1 VTAPPPPPSAPP
13 TDPGPGGA
21 GAATGPDTAD
31 RRGRMTRL
39 RQGKL
44 LGGVAA
50 GIAAHLDLDPVLVRV
65 GFVVLSFVPFP
76 GFGVLLYLVLLIVMP
91 VADQPAARRRPR
103 EVERGAGFY
112 VGIALV
118 TLAGMWVLGVGPGG
132 GGQLLPLLLI
142 GIGVAL
148 WVDADRRTAPV
159 APVAPPA
166 SPTSAAPA
174 APAAPAA
181 ATPGT
186 PGTELMA
193 SRPADTATVPIGE
206 PVGAHDGEV
215 DDGGAGGRGR
225 AEGGEPPAWTPP
237 PADPTP
243 SPWDGDP
250 APPRERSPLGRL
262 TLGVA
267 SLLTGAA
274 WSVDLLGLREVTA
287 VELLAVPLAVLGLGL
302 LVGSV
307 AGRARWL
314 SLLALPLA
322 AITLTAALVTD
333 LGIPLRGPVGDRTV
347 TIDAVEQISGPIS
360 FGAGDL
366 VVDLRQ
372 LDEAPDGPIEV
383 SMGAGDLL
391 VVVADDAGVTGR
403 ARTEVGV
410 LELFGSRSDGVGVV
424 QRIDRPADP
433 GAPTFELDLTIGAG
447 VVEVRAEAP
456 DTDRSAATTPPD
468 RPASTSPDGPAA
480 TTTPRSVR

>member
-1 VTAPPPPPSAPP
+1 
-13 TDPGPGGA
+13 
-21 GAATGPDTAD
+21 
-31 RRGRMTRL
+31 MTRL

-65 GFVVLSFVPFP
+65 GFVVLSFLPFP

-91 VADQPAARRRPR
+91 VADQPVARRPR

-118 TLAGMWVLGVGPGG
+118 TLAGMWVLGVGPAG

-148 WVDADRRTAPV
+148 WVDADRRSAPV
-159 APVAPPA
+159 ASDGPAGAAPRSRPA
-166 SPTSAAPA
+166 PTSATTATGS
-174 APAAPAA
+174 A
-181 ATPGT
+181 ATTSPSAATATGSAAT
-186 PGTELMA
+186 TSPSAATAPGTELVV
-193 SRPADTATVPIGE
+193 SRPADTATVPIGV
-206 PVGAHDGEV
+206 PVGAADDRVG
-215 DDGGAGGRGR
+215 DGGAATGPGR
-225 AEGGEPPAWTPP
+225 AAGGAPPAWTPP

-243 SPWDGDP
+243 SPWDGGA

-267 SLLTGAA
+267 LLLTGAA

-302 LVGSV
+302 LVGSI

-322 AITLTAALVTD
+322 ALTLTVALVTD

-347 TIDAVEQISGPIS
+347 TITTLGQVGDPIS
-360 FGAGDL
+360 FGAGEL

-372 LDEAPDGPIEV
+372 LEEAPDGPVEV
-383 SMGAGDLL
+383 SMGAGEL
-391 VVVADDAGVTGR
+391 VVVVPDGAGVTGGV
-403 ARTEVGV
+403 RTEVGV
-410 LELFGSRSDGVGVV
+410 LELFGDRSDGVGVV
-424 QRIDRPADP
+424 QQLDRPADP
-433 GAPTFELDLTIGAG
+433 GAPTFELDLTLGGG
-447 VVEVRAEAP
+447 VIEVRAGAP
-456 DTDRSAATTPPD
+456 DADPSAATPTPD
-468 RPASTSPDGPAA
+468 APAA
-480 TTTPRSVR
+480 TTIPGSPR